1 MRRTVLRAK
10 KVSATSRPELGEVT
24 PLRAASFWA
33 TPVAKLSG
41 PGRVIRFTAGNEKE

>member
-10 KVSATSRPELGEVT
+10 RVSATSRPELGGVT

-33 TPVAKLSG
+33 TPVTKLSG